1 MKTYEKPMI
10 IKVEDVAES
19 VYMASGTAGGGST
32 GNDIKVNARVTGSDG
47 QRKIWFSGDVTNMSS
62 EPVSDWKAVI
72 QFDGAIDSATVSNC
86 NVSINGSTLTIT
98 PAESWNKSINAN
110 GNQVFSGEV
119 ESKDRV
125 LSIIS

>member
-32 GNDIKVNARVTGSDG
+32 GNDIKVNVRVTGSDG